1 MRPALFAILAADALL
16 LCVVGAASYAL
27 ARSALAPLV
36 VARERE
42 ERFSADVA
50 HELRTPLGAIASI
63 AQTTAA
69 DDASAAAAALRSI
82 ARRATESGELIADLL
97 TLARASEVESLD
109 CEPVD
114 LAIVADHAR
123 RERTAERRITLAC
136 ECESAIVIGDERRL
150 RQLVRNL
157 LDNAFAHARSRVDL
171 VVTTRN
177 GTAELCVEDDGPGL
191 DPEVLPHLFE
201 RFAKGRASSGSGLGL
216 AICRWIVRAH
226 GGDLTYLGGSR
237 FVARFPEATN
247 PMD

>member
-82 ARRATESGELIADLL
+82 ARRATESGELIAD
-97 TLARASEVESLD
+97 R
-109 CEPVD
+109 
-114 LAIVADHAR
+114 
-123 RERTAERRITLAC
+123 
-136 ECESAIVIGDERRL
+136 
-150 RQLVRNL
+150 
-157 LDNAFAHARSRVDL
+157 
-171 VVTTRN
+171 
-177 GTAELCVEDDGPGL
+177 
-191 DPEVLPHLFE
+191 
-201 RFAKGRASSGSGLGL
+201 
-216 AICRWIVRAH
+216 
-226 GGDLTYLGGSR
+226 
-237 FVARFPEATN
+237 
-247 PMD
+247 

>member
-1 MRPALFAILAADALL
+1 M
-16 LCVVGAASYAL
+16 
-27 ARSALAPLV
+27 
-36 VARERE
+36 
-42 ERFSADVA
+42 
-50 HELRTPLGAIASI
+50 
-63 AQTTAA
+63 
-69 DDASAAAAALRSI
+69 
-82 ARRATESGELIADLL
+82 
-97 TLARASEVESLD
+97 
-109 CEPVD
+109 
-114 LAIVADHAR
+114 
-123 RERTAERRITLAC
+123 
-136 ECESAIVIGDERRL
+136 IGDERRL